1 MQICFILYIED
12 SNVIILAISSATE
25 DIENSVSIKL
35 AKKYDPEGKRTIGV
49 ITKVDLMNEGTNWV
63 KTLQGEK
70 FKLKHGFVAVKWRS
84 PNDIKNKLS
93 IRDWLCEEEDFF
105 RNKENGYSEIAHQ
118 QGIRFLR
125 EKASDLLKN
134 HLINY
139 LPKIQKDIKGNFD
152 FKVNELS
159 NLPTHVEVKE
169 SERESYINK
178 LEI

>member
-1 MQICFILYIED
+1 MQICFILYIKN

-35 AKKYDPEGKRTIGV
+35 AKEYDPEGKRTIGV

-70 FKLKHGFVAVKWRS
+70 FKLKHGFVAVKCRS
-84 PNDIKNKLS
+84 LNDIKNKLS
-93 IRDWLCEEEDFF
+93 IRDLMREEENFF

-125 EKASDLLKN
+125 EKISELLKN
-134 HLINY
+134 HLLKY
-139 LPKIQKDIKGNFD
+139 LPKIQKDIKANF
-152 FKVNELS
+152 ELKTAQLR
-159 NLPTHVEVKE
+159 NLPTQFEVKE